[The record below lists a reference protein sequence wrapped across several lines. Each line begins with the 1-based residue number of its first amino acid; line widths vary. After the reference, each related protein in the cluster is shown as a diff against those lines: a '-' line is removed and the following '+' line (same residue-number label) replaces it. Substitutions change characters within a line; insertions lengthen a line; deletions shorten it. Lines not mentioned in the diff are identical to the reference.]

1 MMRKAVIDLIN
12 MGQLPSEDNDDI
24 SLFEKYQELIDSI
37 SPPISREE
45 ANALVLLFGNDG
57 CYGLTFTLV
66 HLIESARDF
75 CINDFN
81 NIENNYGVSI
91 LRSRVLNT
99 SKIEPKS

>member
-1 MMRKAVIDLIN
+1 MRKAVVDLIS
-12 MGQLPSEDNDDI
+12 MGQLPSEDNEDI
-24 SLFEKYQELIDSI
+24 SVYDKYQKIIDSI

-57 CYGLTFTLV
+57 CYGLTSTLV
-66 HLIESARDF
+66 HLIESASDF

-81 NIENNYGVSI
+81 KIENNYGVNI

-99 SKIEPKS
+99 SKINPKS